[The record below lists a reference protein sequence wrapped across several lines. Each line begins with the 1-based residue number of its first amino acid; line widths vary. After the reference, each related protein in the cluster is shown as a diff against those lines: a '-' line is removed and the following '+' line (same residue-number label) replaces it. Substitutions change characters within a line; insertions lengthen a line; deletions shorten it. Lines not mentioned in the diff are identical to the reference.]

1 MLGISKI
8 ESALVGS
15 AAGGCSVVDLDKS
28 QHVHARLEALELIVL
43 G

>member
-15 AAGGCSVVDLDKS
+15 AAGGCSVVDLNKS
-28 QHVHARLEALELIVL
+28 QHVHARLEALKFIVL